1 MENSS
6 SNLQTEPFYK
16 YRGVT
21 KCMSAGISFITDNF
35 LNLVKLSMPYTTA
48 FAIVFAAILYI
59 LSDSSLMQ
67 VLAGNAEASDM
78 PIATLG
84 VTLLVLLFIGFVI
97 FSLLNGLI
105 FRLLHVYSQDL
116 PVNKDGYKL
125 TLKYS
130 LKYTQKF
137 IVYYIVTGFIG
148 SVLGLLPVL
157 PLFIPTE
164 GILYLGLKLA
174 GCAVLF
180 IIVIILALPFAI
192 SLPAMY
198 FEKGNAFK
206 NAVYGYKK
214 GFKMIGKIFGL
225 GVLLMI
231 LGYTLLGIL
240 ALPSITLVNTYR
252 AATLSV
258 LNGDAANMPSGYGFW
273 YAVVLFVTCYLAS
286 FWIWLSDAVYCYLYA
301 SMKVDEAEQANNK
314 YAIA

>member
-59 LSDSSLMQ
+59 LSDSSLTQ
-67 VLAGNAEASDM
+67 VLAGNADASNM
-78 PIATLG
+78 SIVTLG
-84 VTLLVLLFIGFVI
+84 ITLLILLFIGFVI
-97 FSLLNGLI
+97 FSLLEGLI

-148 SVLGLLPVL
+148 SLLGLLPVL

-164 GILYLGLKLA
+164 GNLYLGFKLA
-174 GCAVLF
+174 GCVILF

-192 SLPAMY
+192 SLPSMY

-206 NAVYGYKK
+206 NVVYGYKK
-214 GFKMIGKIFGL
+214 GFKIIGKIFGL
-225 GVLLMI
+225 GILLMI
-231 LGYTLLGIL
+231 LIYTLLGVL
-240 ALPSITLVNTYR
+240 ALPSITLVSSYR

-286 FWIWLSDAVYCYLYA
+286 FVIWLSNAVYCYLYA
-301 SMKVDEAEQANNK
+301 SMKVDEVEQANNK